1 MKSNSSVLISP
12 LDWGLGHAA
21 RSIPLIKKFADNG
34 NNVTVFASSGICNYL
49 QERFPDINYITDKT
63 THITY
68 GFGGTGF
75 FKTLSIIFKINKQI
89 KTEQGLCANLCAN
102 NNFDLIVSDNRYGFR
117 NKNVKSVLITHQ
129 LAPIPPWWLYFGK
142 FILMRFL
149 KKTYKAFSEVWI
161 PDNQNDVGLAGK
173 LSHPNFSVPN
183 IKYIGALS
191 RFYIYNKPLNIK
203 NENFILI
210 ITSGP
215 EKHRSEMA
223 KKVSK
228 SFKNIEISV
237 VIVGTALEGDF
248 TNIRFKKSV
257 SDEEMLMLL
266 LKACLIISHSG
277 YSTIMDLF
285 AVGRSA
291 IIFPTKGQ
299 TEQKYL
305 AQLHKDYF
313 ISFNNYKVLSENKIE
328 FKNFIKILN
337 EKEILVANKNIKFY

>member
-1 MKSNSSVLISP
+1 MKNNSSVLISP

-21 RSIPLIKKFADNG
+21 RSAPLITKFADKG
-34 NNVTVFASSGICNYL
+34 CNVTVFASSEICNFL

-63 THITY
+63 TPITY

-89 KTEQGLCANLCAN
+89 KTEQDLCASLCAN

-142 FILMRFL
+142 FILIRFL

-173 LSHPNFSVPN
+173 LSHPGFSVPN
-183 IKYIGALS
+183 AKYIGALS
-191 RFYIYNKPLNIK
+191 RFTIYKKPTGLK
-203 NENFILI
+203 NEDFILI

-215 EKHRSEMA
+215 EKHRNEMA
-223 KKVSK
+223 RKFSEA
-228 SFKNIEISV
+228 FKNIDISV
-237 VIVGTALEGDF
+237 VIVGTKVEGNF
-248 TNIRFKKSV
+248 TNIRFNKSV
-257 SDEEMLMLL
+257 SDEEMFMLL
-266 LKACLIISHSG
+266 LKACIIISHSG

-291 IIFPTKGQ
+291 IVFPTKGQ

-313 ISFNNYKVLSENKIE
+313 INYKVLNKNRID
-328 FKNFIKILN
+328 FKYFIKILK
-337 EKEILVANKNIKFY
+337 EKEILMYNKNIKFY